1 MASLHFAGYRGS
13 IGSSYGDGKPS
24 RRFGQQFATA
34 PICSGTR
41 VGSGR
46 EIGPRCRGS
55 EIARQC
61 GVAVRQERP
70 LGKPGGLFLLSH
82 LLDSAD
88 ESNEL
93 SLADATRG
101 TARNI
106 GAPRRVG
113 LACGAH
119 SFFQQCQDFGG
130 RGLGRAGIERR
141 RRIVFEPE
149 LDCLRSLAVDQD
161 RDQRQCEIDSR
172 GDAAAGDAV
181 AVDADARLCRD
192 RAERPS
198 MSIALQ
204 CVTAR

>member
-70 LGKPGGLFLLSH
+70 LGKPGGLFLLCSPMA
-82 LLDSAD
+82 LRQSFVLIESERFGSRLNQNRAPDSCF
-88 ESNEL
+88 
-93 SLADATRG
+93 DAFCEPVSTPDRVSG
-101 TARNI
+101 QAFARKRY
-106 GAPRRVG
+106 RR
-113 LACGAH
+113 
-119 SFFQQCQDFGG
+119 
-130 RGLGRAGIERR
+130 
-141 RRIVFEPE
+141 
-149 LDCLRSLAVDQD
+149 
-161 RDQRQCEIDSR
+161 
-172 GDAAAGDAV
+172 AAARWTASYRCCLNGAILSFSSAKISGGAV
-181 AVDADARLCRD
+181 SG
-192 RAERPS
+192 EP
-198 MSIALQ
+198 ALNGG
-204 CVTAR
+204 AGLYSRRS